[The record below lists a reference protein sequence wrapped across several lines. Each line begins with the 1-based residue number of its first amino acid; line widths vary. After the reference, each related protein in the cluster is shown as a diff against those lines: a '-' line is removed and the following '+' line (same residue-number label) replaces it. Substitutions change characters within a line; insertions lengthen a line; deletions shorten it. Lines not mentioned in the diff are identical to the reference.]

1 MSGFILS
8 MEEAFERGADVV
20 GGKSWGLSRLDRY
33 GFKIPKT
40 LALTNG
46 LYLQVIETVLP
57 ESLRTDLE
65 SKPDDPV
72 LIEQV
77 HAIIIKSDLPEIF
90 ITELNAKLAENNLQ
104 NVDLA
109 VRSSAVGEDGTFAS
123 FAGQHQSVLYVK
135 GVNPLILA
143 IKQCFAS
150 LWTPSAVAYR
160 QHMGFDILGVSMA
173 ITLCQMV
180 GERAERRTKGQTKA
194 GVAFT
199 IDPVTG
205 RRDIMVVEA
214 VTGLADEL
222 VNGQVQGYR
231 YEMSREDLTAS
242 FVKNG
247 PLSDRQLEILA
258 NQLSRLHWAMGD
270 GDTAYDTEW
279 VFDGDDLYFVQAR
292 PVTIVPHLTLP
303 KLASDPVIWS
313 NANFKEV
320 LAEIPCPMSWSFI
333 ETAIPEMLHIIPNCT
348 GYQVPKGLHTI
359 KRIKG
364 RCYANLSEL
373 QWLWYDGYGQ
383 SPDDSNKNLGG
394 HQPAIALPE
403 KESWFV
409 KLKRIWRGIR
419 VMSLLNGAEKKLEE
433 TSADIFERVR
443 SFRKY
448 DLRDWKDEELTDH
461 LWRWVEDTK
470 TFMPD
475 FAKGANYCGIKLFLF
490 DQQVGKLKTEAN
502 RMLAYALLSGGG
514 QMDSAEHAISLRA
527 IAEVARNDPKAKDI
541 LGSNDLPVEVGD
553 GVFETALRDYLD
565 LYGHRGVG
573 ELDMRYP
580 RWSEAP
586 RFLFEQIKFLMK
598 QEKEPSGRSAVDH
611 DLEQML
617 DTLPARQRKALT
629 AAAEQARAGM
639 ALRERVKSA
648 IVALMEPARRL
659 VMEKGRRM
667 ALEGRIQIADD
678 LCWITFQELSALV
691 EGTWNG
697 KGLCELIESRNLKH
711 DQWAKE
717 AVANVYTEEPG
728 QKPVQQV
735 VERLTGTQLLGF
747 GAFPGQ
753 YRGTARVLTSPDK
766 GQDMMQGDIMVAP
779 FTDPSWT
786 PLFLRAGA
794 LVMEIGGAMSH
805 GVIVARELGLPTV
818 VNTPGA
824 LEWVEDGELL
834 EVDGSLGRITKKAA

>member
-1 MSGFILS
+1 MSGYILT
-8 MEEAFERGADVV
+8 MEEAFDHGADIV
-20 GGKSWGLSRLDRY
+20 GGKNWGLARLDRY

-40 LALTNG
+40 LALTNA
-46 LYLQVIETVLP
+46 LYLELIETAVP
-57 ESLRTDLE
+57 DSLLKDLV
-65 SKPDDPV
+65 SRPDDLI
-72 LIEQV
+72 LIEQA
-77 HAIIIKSDLPEIF
+77 HELLLKSELPEAF
-90 ITELNAKLAENNLQ
+90 IEELETSLSMHDLQ
-104 NVDLA
+104 HADLA
-109 VRSSAVGEDGTFAS
+109 VRSSAVGEDGVSAS
-123 FAGQHQSVLYVK
+123 FAGQHQSILSVR
-135 GVNPLILA
+135 GIDALILA

-150 LWTPSAVAYR
+150 LWTPAAVAYR
-160 QHMGFDILGVSMA
+160 TRMGFDVLDVTMA
-173 ITLCQMV
+173 ITLCKMI
-180 GERAERRTKGQTKA
+180 GGRTETTA

-199 IDPVTG
+199 VDPVTG

-214 VTGLADEL
+214 VTGLADAL
-222 VNGQVQGYR
+222 VNGQVQGCR
-231 YEMSREDLTAS
+231 YEITRQHLTAS
-242 FVKNG
+242 AVQNG
-247 PLSDRQLEILA
+247 PLSDRQLELLA
-258 NQLSRLHWAMGD
+258 EQLSRLHWTMGD

-279 VFDGDDLYFVQAR
+279 VFEGNDLYFVQAR
-292 PVTIVPHLTLP
+292 PVTATPHLTLP
-303 KLASDPVIWS
+303 RLASDPVIWS

-320 LAEIPCPMSWSFI
+320 LAEIPCPMSWSVI
-333 ETAIPEMLHIIPNCT
+333 ETAIPEMLYMIPNCT
-348 GYQVPKGLHTI
+348 GYQVPSGLHTI

-383 SPDDSNKNLGG
+383 NPDDSNRNLGG

-403 KESWFV
+403 QEGLFV

-419 VMSLLNGAEKKLEE
+419 VMLLLSGADKKLEE
-433 TSADIFERVR
+433 ASAAIFERVR
-443 SFRKY
+443 SFRKH
-448 DLRDWKDEELTDH
+448 DLTEWKKEDLTDN
-461 LWRWVEDTK
+461 LWRWMADTEA
-470 TFMPD
+470 FMPD

-490 DQQVGKLKTEAN
+490 EQQVSKLKSEAD
-502 RMLAYALLSGGG
+502 RKLAYALLSGGG

-527 IAEVARNDPKAKDI
+527 IAEMAENDPKAKDI
-541 LGSNDLPVEVGD
+541 LESNDLPIEVGD
-553 GVFETALRDYLD
+553 GAFETALRDYLD

-580 RWSEAP
+580 RWSESP
-586 RFLFEQIKFLMK
+586 RFLFEQIKFLMNQGK
-598 QEKEPSGRSAVDH
+598 NVSKRSTVDS
-611 DLEQML
+611 DLKQML
-617 DTLPARQRKALT
+617 DALPARQCRALMG
-629 AAAEQARAGM
+629 AAKQARAGM

-667 ALEGRIQIADD
+667 ARDGSIQAADD
-678 LCWITFQELSALV
+678 LCWITFQEFSALI

-697 KGLCELIESRNLKH
+697 KGLCELIEIRRQKH

-717 AVANVYTEEPG
+717 TVANVYIEEPG

-735 VERLTGTQLLGF
+735 TERLAGTELVGF

-753 YRGTARVLTSPDK
+753 YQGIARVLSSPDK
-766 GQDMMQGDIMVAP
+766 GQGMMQGDIMVAP

-794 LVMEIGGAMSH
+794 LVMEIGGTMSH

-818 VNTPGA
+818 VNIPGA
-824 LEWVEDGELL
+824 LEWVQDGELL